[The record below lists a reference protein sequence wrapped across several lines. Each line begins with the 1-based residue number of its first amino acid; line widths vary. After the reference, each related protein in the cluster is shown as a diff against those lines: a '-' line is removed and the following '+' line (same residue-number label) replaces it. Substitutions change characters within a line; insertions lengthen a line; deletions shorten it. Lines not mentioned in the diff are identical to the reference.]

1 MNPNN
6 LRGTALITGASTGIG
21 ATYAD
26 RLARRGYDLILVARD
41 QSRLQVLAERLR
53 AETGVK
59 VDVLKADLIDK
70 VELASVEQRLRDDET
85 ITLLVNNAG
94 MAAAGGLLGG
104 DIEQLDRMIQLNTV
118 APTRLAHAL
127 APGLVARGKGGIIN
141 IASVLA
147 LAPEMF
153 GGTYS
158 GTKAFMLNFSLA
170 LHGELAPHGA
180 WSQAVL
186 PGATATEIWDR
197 SGTGIENI
205 PAEIIMSVDEMVD
218 AALAGLDMGE
228 RVTIPS
234 LPDIAQ
240 WESFNQAR
248 QALGPHLSLK
258 HAAARYRRATAEAV

>member
-1 MNPNN
+1 MRNNPH
-6 LRGTALITGASTGIG
+6 GTALVTGASSGIG

-41 QSRLQVLAERLR
+41 ESRLQALAARLR
-53 AETGVK
+53 AEAGVTI
-59 VDVLKADLIDK
+59 DILKANLIDK
-70 VELASVEQRLRDDET
+70 AELATVERRLREDQS

-104 DIEQLDRMIQLNTV
+104 DIDELDRMIQLNTV
-118 APTRLAHAL
+118 APTRLAHAV
-127 APGLVARGKGGIIN
+127 APGLVARGKGGVIN
-141 IASVLA
+141 VASVLA

-158 GTKAFMLNFSLA
+158 GTKAYMLNFSLA

-197 SGTGIENI
+197 SGTGIKNI
-205 PAEIIMSVDEMVD
+205 PDEIIMSVDDMVD

-234 LPDIAQ
+234 LPDVAE
-240 WESFNQAR
+240 WESLNQAR
-248 QALGPHLSLK
+248 QAMQPRLSLK
-258 HAAARYRRATAEAV
+258 HPAARYRKSPDATH

>member
-1 MNPNN
+1 MSNN
-6 LRGTALITGASTGIG
+6 HRGTALITGASSGIG

-41 QSRLQVLAERLR
+41 ESRLQALAERLR
-53 AETGVK
+53 AATGVK
-59 VDVLKADLIDK
+59 IDVLKANLVDK
-70 VELASVEQRLRDDET
+70 AELAAVEQRLRDDQS

-94 MAAAGGLLGG
+94 MAAEGGLLGG
-104 DIEQLDRMIQLNTV
+104 DVEVLDRMIQLNTL

-147 LAPEMF
+147 LTPEMF

-158 GTKAFMLNFSLA
+158 GTKAFLLNFSLA
-170 LHGELAPHGA
+170 LHRELAPHGA

-205 PAEIIMSVDEMVD
+205 PDEILMSVDEMVD

-228 RVTIPS
+228 LVTIPA
-234 LPDIAQ
+234 LPDVAE
-240 WESFNQAR
+240 WDSFNQAR
-248 QALGPHLSLK
+248 QAMAPRLSLK
-258 HAAARYRRATAEAV
+258 HAAARYKKGPAQSV

>member
-1 MNPNN
+1 MSNN
-6 LRGTALITGASTGIG
+6 HRGTALVTGASSGIG

-41 QSRLQVLAERLR
+41 ESRLQALAARLR
-53 AETGVK
+53 AATGVK
-59 VDVLKADLIDK
+59 IDVLKANLVDK
-70 VELASVEQRLRDDET
+70 AELADVEQRLRDDQS

-94 MAAAGGLLGG
+94 IASAGGLLGS
-104 DIEQLDRMIQLNTV
+104 DVEELDRMIQLNAV

-141 IASVLA
+141 VASVLA
-147 LAPEMF
+147 LAPELF

-158 GTKAFMLNFSLA
+158 GTKAFLLNFTLA

-205 PAEIIMSVDEMVD
+205 PDEIMMSVDEMVD

-228 RVTIPS
+228 LVTIPP
-234 LPDIAQ
+234 LPDVAE
-240 WESFNQAR
+240 WESLNQAR
-248 QALGPHLSLK
+248 QAMAPRLSLK
-258 HAAARYRRATAEAV
+258 HAAARYKKVPAQAV